1 MAVALTAGG
10 RSLTGA
16 SLNLMAKS
24 FQGSQVGLAPLA
36 RLLGEA
42 DPGPA
47 TRAAV
52 GAYEGFLFGA
62 GLALG
67 LTRRPRA

>member
-1 MAVALTAGG
+1 
-10 RSLTGA
+10 
-16 SLNLMAKS
+16 MAKS